1 MKTHLINIDSFGVFD
16 NDYDTFFKRRCKAFS
31 RELKKRIIE
40 QEIDR
45 KQSAL
50 SASDTG
56 ETEID

>member
-1 MKTHLINIDSFGVFD
+1 MKTHLINVDSFGVFED
-16 NDYDTFFKRRCKAFS
+16 HYDKFFKKRCDAFS

-40 QEIDR
+40 QEVDR

-50 SASDTG
+50 AASDTA